1 MATAGTKAAMEV
13 VMRWMCLNPIYF
25 SSIVSAP
32 QAGVE
37 HADAYLNMYIA
48 IIIHL

>member
-1 MATAGTKAAMEV
+1 
-13 VMRWMCLNPIYF
+13 MCLNPIYF

-32 QAGVE
+32 QAGGE
-37 HADAYLNMYIA
+37 LADANLNMYIA